1 MRTFLS
7 FCSEARTSRISD
19 QAERAGLTGDGHG
32 NWFDNQGNMVAK
44 TERGKLSYLIKET
57 TCSTTA
63 RTTITN
69 TTSTTR
75 TTDRVWCIC

>member
-19 QAERAGLTGDGHG
+19 QAIRAGLTGDGHG

-44 TERGKLSYLIKET
+44 TERGKLTYLTKKQPAQQQQEPQAQKIIIKIGLFL
-57 TCSTTA
+57 A
-63 RTTITN
+63 GK
-69 TTSTTR
+69 
-75 TTDRVWCIC
+75 